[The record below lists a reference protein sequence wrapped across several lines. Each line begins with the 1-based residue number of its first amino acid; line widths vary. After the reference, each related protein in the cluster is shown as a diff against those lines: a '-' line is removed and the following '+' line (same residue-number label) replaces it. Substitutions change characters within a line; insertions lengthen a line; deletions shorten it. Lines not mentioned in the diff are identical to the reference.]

1 MNFLNCFK
9 KKEKVLYKVNISFE
23 YYNSEASY
31 VFKDLIKPLGFK
43 EYKGSSRFDNLDIK
57 FITRQYEFDELYDY
71 FIFYVE
77 SQEMREFLYNLE
89 IHLKIQYKLSNE
101 DLQRKQ
107 DKRDELLIQYYNK
120 SGAGRR

>member
-43 EYKGSSRFDNLDIK
+43 EYKGSSRFDNLDIE
-57 FITRQYEFDELYDY
+57 FITRQYEFNSLYDD

-77 SQEMREFLYNLE
+77 SQEMREFLTNLE
-89 IHLKIQYKLSNE
+89 IHLKIQYKLSSE
-101 DLQRKQ
+101 DLERKQ
-107 DKRDELLIQYYNK
+107 DRHDELLKYHYGK
-120 SGAGRR
+120 GGAGRR